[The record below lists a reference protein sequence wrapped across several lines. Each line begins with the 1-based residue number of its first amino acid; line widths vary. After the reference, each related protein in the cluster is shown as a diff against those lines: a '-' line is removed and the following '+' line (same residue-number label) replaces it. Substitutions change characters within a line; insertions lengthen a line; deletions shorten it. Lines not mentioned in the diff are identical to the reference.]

1 MNAKQIFDEL
11 LETPLSTSAPPN
23 TPNQHTSEQRVVY
36 SVSDL
41 NRQVRML
48 LETQLPL
55 LWIEGEISNFA
66 CPRSGHWYLT
76 LKDSNAQVRCAMFKG
91 RNMRVRF
98 NPQDGQQVLVR
109 ARAGLYEGRGEFQLI
124 IEHME
129 EAGLGAL
136 QRQFDQL
143 KAKLQ
148 AEGLFDEEHK
158 REIPELPKHIGVI
171 TSPTGAAIHDILTV
185 LKRRFPGIPV
195 SIFPSAVQGAE
206 ATGQII
212 RAIELAN
219 EVTTEHGDC
228 DVLIVGRGGGS
239 LEDLWC
245 FNEEAVARAIFNSD
259 IPVVSAVGH
268 EVDFT
273 IADFV
278 ADIRAPTPSAAAE
291 LLSPDQ
297 WDLRSQFQGFAILLE
312 QALERRLQG
321 LAQKLDYLSSRLRHP
336 REQLQ
341 MHRDKLGHL
350 QHRLQQT
357 IQQRLQTHQQ
367 QLTLVA
373 LKQQQYHPAQK
384 LVLYHDKLNQLSDG
398 LTRNIKRSLQ
408 QKQQQFEQQG
418 ALLNSVSPLQ
428 TLQRGYSITRSEKGE
443 VLTQSAAVKPGER
456 IESELKDGKV
466 VSVVEKVQML

>member
-1 MNAKQIFDEL
+1 MDK
-11 LETPLSTSAPPN
+11 AP
-23 TPNQHTSEQRVVY
+23 SDQRIIY

-66 CPRSGHWYLT
+66 SPRSGHWYLT

-98 NPQDGQQVLVR
+98 TPQNGQQILIR

-136 QRQFDQL
+136 QRQFDML

-148 AEGLFDEEHK
+148 AEGLFSEDHK
-158 REIPELPKHIGVI
+158 QAIPELPQHIGVI

-185 LKRRFPGIPV
+185 LERRFPGIPV
-195 SIFPSAVQGAE
+195 TVFPTAVQGAD
-206 ATGQII
+206 ATAQIVH
-212 RAIELAN
+212 AIELAN
-219 EVTTEHGDC
+219 EMTTEQGDC

-259 IPVVSAVGH
+259 VPVISAVGH

-278 ADIRAPTPSAAAE
+278 ADARAPTPSVAAE
-291 LLSPDQ
+291 MLSPDQ
-297 WDLRSQFQGFAILLE
+297 RDLQNQFHGFALLLE
-312 QALERRLQG
+312 QALERRLNHLSQE
-321 LAQKLDYLSSRLRHP
+321 LDYLSSRLRHP
-336 REQLQ
+336 KEQLQ
-341 MHRDKLGHL
+341 HQQDKLTHL
-350 QHRLQQT
+350 QHRLQQA
-357 IQQRLQTHQQ
+357 INRQLSSRKQ
-367 QLTLVA
+367 QLELVE
-373 LKQQQYHPAQK
+373 LKQQQQHPK
-384 LVLYHDKLNQLSDG
+384 Y
-398 LTRNIKRSLQ
+398 RLQ
-408 QKQQQFEQQG
+408 QLQEKLGNLSEQLNRAATAALSNKQQALEQQV

-428 TLQRGYSITRSEKGE
+428 TLQRGYSITKNAKGK
-443 VLTQSAAVKPGER
+443 VITHANRVSPGDR
-456 IESELKDGKV
+456 IRTELQGGEV
-466 VSVVEKVQML
+466 VSVVEAIQNG